1 MTLLDRFAPAVSIR
15 TGAGSLRALAAPVLV
30 AVALGVSAPA
40 EAQSTFTIRTSN
52 GAVARVGAFHPR
64 RSATLA
70 SAIRAFGRP
79 SSTKLTRSACLVE
92 WRRLRLRMTFTTLG
106 AFAPGESFCTPS
118 VGLADSF
125 TARGTRFRTSAGLR
139 VGSPSSSVAAIYPSA
154 EFRSGSWWLV
164 TAVSP
169 FGDQSEYPVIRAI
182 VGGGR
187 VRALVGF
194 IGAEGE

>member
-1 MTLLDRFAPAVSIR
+1 L
-15 TGAGSLRALAAPVLV
+15 GALVLV
-30 AVALGVSAPA
+30 AAALGVSAPA

-79 SSTKLTRSACLVE
+79 SSSKLTRSACLVE
-92 WRRLRLRMTFTTLG
+92 WRRLRLRILFTTLG
-106 AFAPGESFCTPS
+106 GLLPGQTFCTPS
-118 VGLADSF
+118 AVFADSF

-139 VGSPSSSVAAIYPSA
+139 VGRPSSSVAAIYPSA

-187 VRALVGF
+187 VRAIAGF